1 MGLGDIGKA
10 MDKLDESMLAMQNM
24 ESLLEQVLVEL
35 KAINNNIR
43 KPMPLRGEFG

>member
-10 MDKLDESMLAMQNM
+10 MDKLDESMLAMQSM

-35 KAINNNIR
+35 KDINKNTTKQGPVVI
-43 KPMPLRGEFG
+43 